1 MRKIVSTFLLIFNL
15 TQAFGQTQKKVT
27 TYLLGQYNKTITAAT
42 LGNNPSWIGVGLET
56 FFNTKTKFKTTIELT
71 ANVYLEDDKVL
82 RTGCHG
88 GNH

>member
-1 MRKIVSTFLLIFNL
+1 MRKIVSTFLLIFAL

-27 TYLLGQYNKTITAAT
+27 TYLLGQYNKTITDAT

-71 ANVYLEDDKVL
+71 ANV
-82 RTGCHG
+82 
-88 GNH
+88 